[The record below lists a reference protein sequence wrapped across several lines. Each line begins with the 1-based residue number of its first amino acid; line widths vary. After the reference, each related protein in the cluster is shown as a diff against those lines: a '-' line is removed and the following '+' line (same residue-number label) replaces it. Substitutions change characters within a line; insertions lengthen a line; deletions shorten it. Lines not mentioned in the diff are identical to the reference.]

1 MRDFW
6 ATHHWPEGEQRAHW
20 HVLFDDQ
27 PAVHAFARAHAEI
40 LNRHPEL
47 SPVPVQWL
55 HSTLQSIGPLTPAQA
70 SEVAA
75 SGQAAL
81 RDFEPF
87 ALEIGP
93 AQAIHN
99 AVIPAIHPEDRISEL
114 FWTLR
119 RTTEGVIHPETM
131 PKAPEVFWPHM
142 SLAYSSAQWD
152 HDDLSRALVKL
163 RPPRARM
170 TVRRVFLVNQQQ
182 TWRDKYTW
190 TVLAEVPLG
199 RRITGGAGAPCPHTA
214 EASEGEAVRTAA
226 PRAD

>member
-6 ATHHWPEGEQRAHW
+6 ETHHWPEGEQRAHW

-27 PAVHAFARAHAEI
+27 PAVHNFARTHAEI
-40 LNRHPEL
+40 LSRHPEL

-70 SEVAA
+70 GAVAA
-75 SGQAAL
+75 AGQAAL

-87 ALEIGP
+87 EVEIGP
-93 AQAIHN
+93 AQAIQN
-99 AVIPAIHPEDRISEL
+99 AVVPAIYPEDRISEL

-119 RTTEGVIHPETM
+119 CATEGVVGPETM
-131 PKAPEVFWPHM
+131 PKAPDVFWPHM
-142 SLAYSSAQWD
+142 SLAYSGARWD

-170 TVRRVFLVNQQQ
+170 TVKRVFLVDQQQ
-182 TWRDKYTW
+182 IWRDKYTW

-199 RRITGGAGAPCPHTA
+199 QRLQGGARQPVGARR
-214 EASEGEAVRTAA
+214 EGSRS
-226 PRAD
+226 